1 MPPLQPY
8 VSNVPL
14 QVAKN
19 LRFLDQ
25 AGIPVTEMLPI
36 GMNGN
41 IVADN
46 PTTGYISRIGALLSD
61 QIDLYTNV
69 SNILAQYSTDISTL
83 QADVAALQQSG
94 TTIPTVNGYCFTN
107 NTQQLV
113 TTVVEDI
120 AQNSCDYNTVLG
132 TTTALTSAILAEGSG
147 TLNALPAFSQN
158 SAMAGLSG
166 WISDPATVAD
176 SLSNIWLSYLDSRAG
191 ITKVINAVTPDC
203 SQVIVDFQPTYS
215 LSLGGFNLYFSGYS
229 FFPAGY
235 DDMGSTV
242 EITDGLGGILFTSL
256 NIINQAASVNPLFL
270 SISGSTLSPTAA
282 SYLVTVV
289 SNVANSSIGTTCVK
303 TVIRPTQ
310 IAQPSYSTGSYSAYI
325 SGSVSSIPIVS
336 GLPYNPSFVSITPI
350 DSYTGSLLQANAYF
364 IQYNSGGADIVFI
377 TPVST
382 GNGSLV
388 NFNWLAYKSG

>member
-36 GMNGN
+36 GMNGST
-41 IVADN
+41 VADN

-69 SNILAQYSTDISTL
+69 TNILAQYATDISTL
-83 QADVAALQQSG
+83 QADVLALQQSG
-94 TTIPTVNGYCFTN
+94 TTIPVVNGYCFTN
-107 NTQQLV
+107 NNLELI

-132 TTTALTSAILAEGSG
+132 TTTALTSAILAEGAA

-158 SAMAGLSG
+158 SVMAGLSG
-166 WISDPATVAD
+166 WTSNPETIAD
-176 SLSNIWLSYLDSRAG
+176 SISNIWISYLDSRAG
-191 ITKVINAVTPDC
+191 VTKAIEAVTPNC
-203 SQVIVDFQPTYS
+203 SQVIVDYQPVYS
-215 LSLGGFNLYFSGYS
+215 SSLGGFNLYFSGYS
-229 FFPAGY
+229 FFPLGY
-235 DDMGSTV
+235 DDIGSTV
-242 EITDGLGGILFTSL
+242 EITDGLGGILYTSL
-256 NIINQAASVNPLFL
+256 NIITQAASVNPLFL

-282 SYLVTVV
+282 SYQVSVT
-289 SNVANSSIGTTCVK
+289 SSVANNAIGTTCIK
-303 TVIRPTQ
+303 TVIRSTQ
-310 IAQPSYSTGSYSAYI
+310 VAQVNYTSANYSAYI
-325 SGSVSSIPIVS
+325 SGSVSTIPIVS
-336 GLPYNPSFVSITPI
+336 GLSYNPSFVAITPT
-350 DSYTGSLLQANAYF
+350 DSYTGTLLQTNPYY
-364 IQYNSGGADIVFI
+364 IQYVAGGADLTFI
-377 TPVST
+377 TPVNT
-382 GNGSLV
+382 GNGSIV